1 MNGAAMT
8 LRIDKQIKDEV
19 TKYLA
24 QLGLNAS
31 GTTRLFLHSVVLH
44 KGLPFELKVPNKE
57 TLRAIKDVES
67 GKNIEKF
74 SGSEEMFDSLE
85 I

>member
-1 MNGAAMT
+1 MGGVAMT
-8 LRIDKQIKDEV
+8 LRVDKQIKDEA
-19 TKYLA
+19 TKYLS

-31 GTTRLFLHSVVLH
+31 EATRLFLHSVVLN
-44 KGLPFELKVPNKE
+44 KGLPFDLKVPNKE
-57 TLRAIKDVES
+57 TLKAIKDVES

-74 SGSEEMFDSLE
+74 NTSEDMFRSLG

>member
-1 MNGAAMT
+1 MGGVAMT
-8 LRIDKQIKDEV
+8 LRIDKDIKDEA

-31 GTTRLFLHSVVLH
+31 EATRLFLHNVVLH

-57 TLRAIKDVES
+57 TIKAIKDVES
-67 GKNIEKF
+67 GKNVEKF
-74 SGSEEMFDSLE
+74 GNSKEMFDSLG

>member
-1 MNGAAMT
+1 MGGVAMT
-8 LRIDKQIKDEV
+8 LRVDKEIKDEA
-19 TKYLA
+19 TKYLSK
-24 QLGLNAS
+24 LGLNAS
-31 GTTRLFLHSVVLH
+31 EATRLFLHSVVLH

-57 TLRAIKDVES
+57 TLKAIKNTEA

-74 SGSEEMFDSLE
+74 DGSDDMFKSLG

>member
-1 MNGAAMT
+1 MGGVAMT
-8 LRIDKQIKDEV
+8 LRVDKHIKDEA
-19 TKYLA
+19 TKYLN

-31 GTTRLFLHSVVLH
+31 EATRLFLHSVVLH
-44 KGLPFELKVPNKE
+44 KGLPFEIKIPNKQ
-57 TLRAIKDVES
+57 TTKALKDIES

-74 SGSEEMFDSLE
+74 DDTKDMFESLG